1 MELPQSAREIL
12 ADSSSA
18 WQDPSA
24 WTLNGVL
31 QGLLAM
37 LSDSWGGPL
46 RFAAQA
52 AAVLLLGCACGLL
65 IGGGQG
71 RNCVEAVSVLS
82 FGALSLA
89 AMGELLA
96 SVGQTAESCQ
106 HYLLAF
112 IPVYS
117 GVAAAGGQA
126 GGAAVYSTMFLA
138 MSNFLAGAIRAGL
151 LPVLQIYFC
160 FSLTAA
166 IWNNPGMEEAAG
178 LFARCLNFL
187 LKGCGVLFSMV
198 LGFQSILAGTTDSAA
213 IRMGRSVLGGD
224 PGGGRRGG
232 RGADQCGGGGP
243 AAERVAGPGG
253 CPGVGRRLP
262 AGFSPLHHVLSGV
275 CRGRDRGL
283 GQRPV
288 PLRADLPDLFLRC
301 PALRFGA
308 DALLFHGFFVNCAA
322 FADRGRRMRMQ
333 TVRHLALGVCIL
345 CAGAGMIRIFWP
357 ETTFKPVINAVLLL
371 YIIAAALPVGLAADW
386 PGFAAR
392 LQAEQVP
399 QQSTE
404 TGEEY
409 RVYQDLLARQAS
421 VQAMETVF
429 ARAGIEAQI
438 ALQGEV
444 CVIEL
449 AQEQDLPAA
458 RQLVEENGGTLEFR
472 VLVKGGKES

>member
-1 MELPQSAREIL
+1 MFPLSAGAVELPQSAREIL

-187 LKGCGVLFSMV
+187 LKGCGVLFSLV

-213 IRMGRSVLGGD
+213 IRMGRSVLSGAIPVVGD
-224 PGGGRRGG
+224 
-232 RGADQCGGGGP
+232 
-243 AAERVAGPGG
+243 AA
-253 CPGVGRRLP
+253 
-262 AGFSPLHHVLSGV
+262 
-275 CRGRDRGL
+275 
-283 GQRPV
+283 
-288 PLRADLPDLFLRC
+288 
-301 PALRFGA
+301 
-308 DALLFHGFFVNCAA
+308 
-322 FADRGRRMRMQ
+322 
-333 TVRHLALGVCIL
+333 
-345 CAGAGMIRIFWP
+345 
-357 ETTFKPVINAVLLL
+357 
-371 YIIAAALPVGLAADW
+371 AAALTSAVGAVQLLKGSLALAAVLALAGVFLPVFLHCILYYLAFSGPGSW
-386 PGFAAR
+386 PGAAVSPAAGRSAGPFPSVPGFAVR
-392 LQAEQVP
+392 
-399 QQSTE
+399 
-404 TGEEY
+404 
-409 RVYQDLLARQAS
+409 
-421 VQAMETVF
+421 
-429 ARAGIEAQI
+429 
-438 ALQGEV
+438 
-444 CVIEL
+444 C
-449 AQEQDLPAA
+449 
-458 RQLVEENGGTLEFR
+458 
-472 VLVKGGKES
+472 

>member
-31 QGLLAM
+31 QGLLAL

-187 LKGCGVLFSMV
+187 LKGCGVLFSLV
-198 LGFQSILAGTTDSAA
+198 LGFQSILAGTTDSAT
-213 IRMGRSVLGGD
+213 IRMGRSVLSGAIPVVGD
-224 PGGGRRGG
+224 AAAAALTSAV
-232 RGADQCGGGGP
+232 GAVQLLKGSLALAAVLALAGVFLPVFLHCILYYLAFAGAGIVAWGSGQSRCGQICRTFSFGARLCGSVLMLYFFMAFLSTALLLLTGGGG
-243 AAERVAGPGG
+243 
-253 CPGVGRRLP
+253 
-262 AGFSPLHHVLSGV
+262 
-275 CRGRDRGL
+275 
-283 GQRPV
+283 
-288 PLRADLPDLFLRC
+288 
-301 PALRFGA
+301 
-308 DALLFHGFFVNCAA
+308 
-322 FADRGRRMRMQ
+322 
-333 TVRHLALGVCIL
+333 
-345 CAGAGMIRIFWP
+345 
-357 ETTFKPVINAVLLL
+357 
-371 YIIAAALPVGLAADW
+371 
-386 PGFAAR
+386 
-392 LQAEQVP
+392 
-399 QQSTE
+399 
-404 TGEEY
+404 
-409 RVYQDLLARQAS
+409 
-421 VQAMETVF
+421 
-429 ARAGIEAQI
+429 
-438 ALQGEV
+438 
-444 CVIEL
+444 
-449 AQEQDLPAA
+449 
-458 RQLVEENGGTLEFR
+458 
-472 VLVKGGKES
+472 